1 MIGLMENAEHQV
13 TVAGA
18 FLLTEARSLNV
29 DVTGWSLLDAPEVTV
44 NGDGSITLR
53 IAVPDKAPSKRAK
66 AAPVV
71 AEDEPIAED
80 IADV

>member
-1 MIGLMENAEHQV
+1 
-13 TVAGA
+13 
-18 FLLTEARSLNV
+18 
-29 DVTGWSLLDAPEVTV
+29 VTGWSLLDAPEVTV